1 MESVEFGQNSVNITD
16 DKKPDVVEQPSVDEQ
31 VADVEQP
38 ADEQSSVEQS
48 SVEQSSVEQSSVGQ
62 SSVEQS
68 SVEQSS
74 RKIKLK
80 EKLTLDNFEGT
91 RTNIY
96 QCEKC
101 KRCFKSQK
109 NFTKH
114 LYHVKKDCRRLIE
127 IKDFYRMK
135 MEKLARMFD
144 AYMKLEDEKDKT
156 SSAKKIKK
164 EASDLIN
171 CYEKL
176 NEVDK
181 EKHADDKELVIK
193 IVEFLET

>member
-1 MESVEFGQNSVNITD
+1 MESVEFGQNSVTITD
-16 DKKPDVVEQPSVDEQ
+16 VPGPDVVEQPSVDEQ
-31 VADVEQP
+31 SSVEQVAD
-38 ADEQSSVEQS
+38 VEQS
-48 SVEQSSVEQSSVGQ
+48 SVEQSSVEKVADDKQPADVKQSSKKV
-62 SSVEQS
+62 
-68 SVEQSS
+68 
-74 RKIKLK
+74 KLK

-114 LYHVKKDCRRLIE
+114 LYHVKKDCRRLINN
-127 IKDFYRMK
+127 KDFYRMK

-144 AYMKLEDEKDKT
+144 AYMKLDDDKDKT
-156 SSAKKIKK
+156 SSAKLIKK
-164 EASDLIN
+164 ETTDLIN

-176 NEVDK
+176 NDEDR
-181 EKHADDKELVIK
+181 EKHADDRNIVLM
-193 IVEFLET
+193 IVEFFET